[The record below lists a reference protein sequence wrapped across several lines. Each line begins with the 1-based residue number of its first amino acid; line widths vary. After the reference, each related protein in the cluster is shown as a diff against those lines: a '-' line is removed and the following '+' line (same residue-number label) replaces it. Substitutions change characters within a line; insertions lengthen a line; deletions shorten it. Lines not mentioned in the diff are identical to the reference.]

1 MLPGS
6 VYSPAM
12 QMNARAALIQRIGR
26 LLHAKESLVF
36 YAIGLGVLDFAAPLA
51 TGWLFRHRSL
61 AALLGTGNS
70 VVGDAA
76 AGRRFAVLAVAAA
89 YLLVSTFFTAGYL
102 RSLLGKLHWGPRD
115 ARQYARLLALL
126 ALVAAISWGV
136 TAFENAVTGHVS
148 DTAILLIVFAGQ
160 TVIYVPL
167 LYAEYAIVASNVGVG
182 RALVRSVQT
191 FVANGF
197 VSLLVLFGLFEI
209 SLLLWQLLPGSSGD
223 ALSLGPTVV
232 LHIVVWGSVSFLS
245 DVVLLSVYI
254 DSIERGTI
262 PPN

>member
-1 MLPGS
+1 
-6 VYSPAM
+6 M
-12 QMNARAALIQRIGR
+12 QMNARPALISRIGR
-26 LLHAKESLVF
+26 LLRAKEFLVF

-61 AALLGTGNS
+61 AVLLGTGNS
-70 VVGDAA
+70 VLGDAA
-76 AGRRFAVLAVAAA
+76 AGRRLAVLTVAVV
-89 YLLVSTFFTAGYL
+89 YLLVSAFFTAGYL

-115 ARQYARLLALL
+115 ARQYTRLLTLL
-126 ALVAAISWGV
+126 VLVAAISWGV
-136 TAFENAVTGHVS
+136 AAFENAASGHVN
-148 DTAILLIVFAGQ
+148 DTALLLIVFVGQ

-182 RALVRSVQT
+182 RALARSVQT

-223 ALSLGPTVV
+223 ALALGPTIVIHV
-232 LHIVVWGSVSFLS
+232 LVWGSVSFLS

>member
-1 MLPGS
+1 
-6 VYSPAM
+6 
-12 QMNARAALIQRIGR
+12 MNARPALISRIGR
-26 LLHAKESLVF
+26 LLRAKESLVF
-36 YAIGLGVLDFAAPLA
+36 YAVGLSALDLAAPLA

-61 AALLGTGNS
+61 SSLLGAGNS
-70 VVGDAA
+70 VIGDAA
-76 AGRRFAVLAVAAA
+76 AGRRLTVLAVAVA
-89 YLLVSTFFTAGYL
+89 YLLVSAFFTAGYL

-115 ARQYARLLALL
+115 ARQFSRLLALL
-126 ALVAAISWGV
+126 VLATAISWGI
-136 TAFENAVTGHVS
+136 AAAEHAADGHVS
-148 DTAILLIVFAGQ
+148 DAVLLLSAFVGQ
-160 TVIYVPL
+160 TVVYVPL

-209 SLLLWQLLPGSSGD
+209 SLLLWQFLPGSSGD
-223 ALSLGPTVV
+223 ALALGSTVIIHV
-232 LHIVVWGSVSFLS
+232 LVWGSVSFLS

-254 DSIERGTI
+254 DSIERGTL